1 MRKQLEKLLGKDN
14 GQKISYIPLKKIKL
28 SPFQPRHKLDDQELV
43 DLARSIMIY
52 GLIQPV
58 VVRPWG
64 HSYQIVAGER
74 RFRACCLLGKSDI
87 PAIVQEMDDEK
98 AATINLIDNLQCR
111 ELNYLE
117 EAYAYGVLRNLF
129 SLNQEEL
136 ARKIGRSQS
145 VIASRLRLLKIPEYI
160 RREINSDIVSE
171 RHVLSLLKLNS
182 SEMQQEVIRQIQEK
196 ELTVKETE
204 ELVERLGKNNIPVES
219 NDKNNSQNVYMIIRD
234 ARIFINTIKETVK
247 RAKQTGVNI
256 YMSENDNDEQYEITI
271 RLAKQDQRK
280 QALA

>member
-129 SLNQEEL
+129 SLTQEEL
-136 ARKIGRSQS
+136 ARKTGRSQS

>member
-1 MRKQLEKLLGKDN
+1 VRKQLEKLLGKDN